1 MKMYIKCGPLPA
13 FHHITSHHIS
23 KMFLPY
29 LSLSLSLSSKILL
42 SHLLWELELRKEK
55 ENQNSCWEFNYIQ
68 CNCIKGYKILIFN
81 DRVGAFF
88 EYGHSAHLIYSFIS
102 PCIYIH
108 TPNNLNLICHETL
121 MPIKS
126 ERKQKTKKN
135 PPIFTENGETPQL
148 KTRKKKK

>member
-1 MKMYIKCGPLPA
+1 MQATSC
-13 FHHITSHHIS
+13 FSSHHITSHFKDVS
-23 KMFLPY
+23 A
-29 LSLSLSLSSKILL
+29 LSVSLSLSSKILL

-88 EYGHSAHLIYSFIS
+88 EYGHSARLIYSFIS

-108 TPNNLNLICHETL
+108 TPDNLNLICHETL

-126 ERKQKTKKN
+126 ERKQKNSTNFYRKWRN
-135 PPIFTENGETPQL
+135 PAT
-148 KTRKKKK
+148 